1 VHAELSD
8 EHVVLFLRP
17 DEFAAEIFILL
28 LSGDLLLSAIGFFDV
43 RELFFIQALVEL
55 LFFKLLGSLGN
66 LSLFIVKFLVDRLL
80 KLLLWGVEDRA
91 LGDRL
96 VVLLVSGARFVVV
109 AEKTRMGGRAA
120 KLGQGQVEFGFRS
133 NVELDLDSL
142 VVTFV
147 FGWHRVFHSLK
158 RGATAAGLLKLVVW
172 THMLREDVTS
182 VFNVRDVN
190 RLWVGAFSEQAAVDL
205 LLKVLLRA
213 TLLRGTLMHDWRR
226 LRAFVRWELLN
237 KIGILDVLLFAVNI
251 LLVVF
256 VVKRLLLLDGNVDT
270 IKVSD
275 DLLHKGGYDL
285 VTLLN
290 GRAFLYQLL
299 RVVVVALEHQVELK
313 EGVKLAV
320 LPLLV
325 HVRLGDIGHDVCL
338 TDNLFLGFV
347 KASKNF
353 HTGVSCWR
361 GIRSF
366 RADCGRSFSVCVGSG
381 DLLESPARC
390 VRFI

>member
-1 VHAELSD
+1 
-8 EHVVLFLRP
+8 
-17 DEFAAEIFILL
+17 
-28 LSGDLLLSAIGFFDV
+28 
-43 RELFFIQALVEL
+43 
-55 LFFKLLGSLGN
+55 
-66 LSLFIVKFLVDRLL
+66 
-80 KLLLWGVEDRA
+80 
-91 LGDRL
+91 
-96 VVLLVSGARFVVV
+96 
-109 AEKTRMGGRAA
+109 
-120 KLGQGQVEFGFRS
+120 
-133 NVELDLDSL
+133 
-142 VVTFV
+142 
-147 FGWHRVFHSLK
+147 
-158 RGATAAGLLKLVVW
+158 
-172 THMLREDVTS
+172 
-182 VFNVRDVN
+182 
-190 RLWVGAFSEQAAVDL
+190 
-205 LLKVLLRA
+205 
-213 TLLRGTLMHDWRR
+213 MHDWRR

-353 HTGVSCWR
+353 HIGVSCWR

-381 DLLESPARC
+381 DLFESPARC